1 LASNKLNFIF
11 YAAGIIISG
20 ILSFLLIPIIVQLCG
35 KEVYGTYSLIFNSL
49 SVTGMFCY
57 AWVGQSYIRFYSQKK
72 NQLSSVSNKLLKK
85 SLVIG
90 FCFFVILSLII
101 TTTSIVELVYFMPTF
116 FLFGYYCF
124 YVLVFQ
130 AKQKASLIM
139 MCEILRTSINIIV
152 AMILLNVFGTKHS
165 IEILAIALFSSY
177 LVPLI
182 ILHLKNKEKHTVL
195 NELEIKAITK
205 QIISF
210 GIPIAFFLSGSL
222 ALSVNDRFIIS
233 KLVNKESAGT
243 YSAIYDM
250 INKGIIAIFSPILMT
265 FYPIIANLY
274 NNNNDEQAIKK
285 INKLILFELGLMTS
299 GFIVL
304 VFVCPYLLELIFKQ
318 KVDDHLQKVTY
329 LIFIGVCLWQIAML
343 AHKPLELKQKTKFM
357 AFAVFAAFIINAS
370 ANYFFLKNSTDLI
383 IPAITTIV
391 GSVVYI
397 TIVLYLSNKKM
408 NKVNAVN

>member
-1 LASNKLNFIF
+1 MASNKLNFIF

-85 SLVIG
+85 SLSIG
-90 FCFFVILSLII
+90 FCFFVVLSLII
-101 TTTSIVELVYFMPTF
+101 TTTSFVELVYFMPTF

-139 MCEILRTSINIIV
+139 ICEILRTSINIIV
-152 AMILLNVFGTKHS
+152 AIILLKAFGTNHS

-182 ILHLKNKEKHTVL
+182 VLHLKNKEEHTVL
-195 NELEIKAITK
+195 NELEIKAIKK

-243 YSAIYDM
+243 YAAIYDV
-250 INKGIIAIFSPILMT
+250 INKGVTAIFSPILMT
-265 FYPIIANLY
+265 FYPIIAKFY
-274 NNNNDEQAIKK
+274 NDNNKPQAIKK
-285 INKLILFELGLMTS
+285 LNKLIWLEIALSAF
-299 GFIVL
+299 GFLLLI
-304 VFVCPYLLELIFKQ
+304 FCCPLLLKLIFKQ
-318 KVDDHLQKVTY
+318 DANTHLQFITC

-343 AHKPLELKQKTKFM
+343 VHKPLELKQQTKFM
-357 AFAVFAAFIINAS
+357 AIAVFIALLVNAT
-370 ANYFFLKNSTDLI
+370 ANYLLLKNSNNLL

-391 GSVVYI
+391 GSIVYI
-397 TIVLYLSNKKM
+397 LIVLFYSNKKY
-408 NKVNAVN
+408 VNSH